1 MIISVPLPLSPSF
14 LSSFPLAAPRSPASL
29 LITIGDSCHLLFH
42 HFSSRTF
49 CICLRR
55 PSPGCAL
62 SVLFR
67 VIYTAVCSAGSRL
80 SACGCFCLCCS
91 PRLISSAAV
100 WRTSVMPPR
109 YMQSERHIYEV
120 TMITPRGSYAFN
132 PVMATCFFRTRAVN
146 HANSEPNAR
155 DLNAAVSRYPAA
167 LCVLFSLS
175 VALENVNESQ
185 KMENCEKQGLPIR
198 LLYIF
203 SITHSHAMNTYII

>member
-1 MIISVPLPLSPSF
+1 MCHYKGCTANARGSNLCDSARENLPGSFSLSLNDFIGIIMIISVPLPLSPSF

-132 PVMATCFFRTRAVN
+132 PVMATCFFSNTGCNSCKQRA
-146 HANSEPNAR
+146 
-155 DLNAAVSRYPAA
+155 
-167 LCVLFSLS
+167 
-175 VALENVNESQ
+175 
-185 KMENCEKQGLPIR
+185 
-198 LLYIF
+198 
-203 SITHSHAMNTYII
+203 